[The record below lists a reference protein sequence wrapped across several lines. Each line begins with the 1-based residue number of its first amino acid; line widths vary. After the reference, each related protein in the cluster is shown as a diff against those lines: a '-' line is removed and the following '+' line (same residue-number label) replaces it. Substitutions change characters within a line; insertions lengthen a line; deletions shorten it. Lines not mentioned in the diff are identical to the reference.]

1 MINSTYYIIHLTI
14 SINQLLVLI
23 SILYFISKLYYK
35 RMETD
40 LEFFDRL
47 MKEKAVQDMLKDKE
61 KNNKHDN
68 DHKVIE
74 LIASNDKL
82 EEVKNKQTKISKR
95 NNKPITNIKLR
106 MVFE

>member
-14 SINQLLVLI
+14 SINKLLVLI

-40 LEFFDRL
+40 LEFFNRL
-47 MKEKAVQDMLKDKE
+47 MKEKVVQDMLKNKE

-68 DHKVIE
+68 NHKVIE
-74 LIASNDKL
+74 LIASNDNV
-82 EEVKNKQTKISKR
+82 EQVKNKQTKISKR
-95 NNKPITNIKLR
+95 SNKPITNIKLR
-106 MVFE
+106 MIFE

>member
-1 MINSTYYIIHLTI
+1 MINSTYYIIQLTI

-47 MKEKAVQDMLKDKE
+47 MKEKALQDMLKEKE
-61 KNNKHDN
+61 NENKN
-68 DHKVIE
+68 DHRIIE
-74 LIASNDKL
+74 LIASNDKI
-82 EEVKNKQTKISKR
+82 EEVKSKQTQISKR
-95 NNKPITNIKLR
+95 SNKPITNIKLR
-106 MVFE
+106 MIFE

>member
-47 MKEKAVQDMLKDKE
+47 MKEKALQDMLK
-61 KNNKHDN
+61 KNEDEDEN
-68 DHKVIE
+68 DHRIIE
-74 LIASNDKL
+74 LIASNDKI
-82 EEVKNKQTKISKR
+82 EEVKSKQTQISKR
-95 NNKPITNIKLR
+95 SNKPITNIKLR
-106 MVFE
+106 MIFE

>member
-1 MINSTYYIIHLTI
+1 MINNTYYIIYLTI
-14 SINQLLVLI
+14 SINQLIVLI

-47 MKEKAVQDMLKDKE
+47 MKEKALQDMLKEKE
-61 KNNKHDN
+61 KDDEN
-68 DHKVIE
+68 DHKIIE
-74 LIASNDKL
+74 LIASNDNV
-82 EEVKNKQTKISKR
+82 EQVKNKQTKISKR

-106 MVFE
+106 MIFE

>member
-47 MKEKAVQDMLKDKE
+47 MKEKALQDMLKEKE
-61 KNNKHDN
+61 K
-68 DHKVIE
+68 DHKIIE

-82 EEVKNKQTKISKR
+82 EEVKNKQTKISKK

>member
-1 MINSTYYIIHLTI
+1 MINTSYYIIHLTI

-47 MKEKAVQDMLKDKE
+47 MKEKALQDMLKEKE
-61 KNNKHDN
+61 KEDEN
-68 DHKVIE
+68 DHKIIE
-74 LIASNDKL
+74 LIASNDNV
-82 EEVKNKQTKISKR
+82 EQVKNKQTKISKR

-106 MVFE
+106 MIFE

>member
-1 MINSTYYIIHLTI
+1 MINTTYYIIHLTI

-47 MKEKAVQDMLKDKE
+47 MKEKALQDMLKEKE
-61 KNNKHDN
+61 KEDEN
-68 DHKVIE
+68 DHKIIE
-74 LIASNDKL
+74 LIASNDNV
-82 EEVKNKQTKISKR
+82 EQVKNKQTKISKR

-106 MVFE
+106 MIFE